1 MVIVIISNKDG
12 DSSDSSAKEK
22 VMDELHQAAEKA
34 IKQALSLKKEE
45 QFLLVT
51 DKQKLEI
58 AEALAYWAKQ
68 IGSETT
74 TYLMTETLRPI
85 TEPTTLFRMLCTKA
99 SAMAYMLDARMEEKP
114 FRGYMVKAG
123 VANGRICMMPGLTED
138 MMERLVNIDYHDLHV
153 FGQKLIDTL
162 EDSEK
167 VLVENAEGTRIEF
180 SVKGRKWKNDNGN
193 ISQKGM
199 HGNLPAGEIFTAPVE
214 ESFSG
219 RLVISL
225 IDDQIGKGIM
235 EFEKGRLVDHEGEG
249 VGKILAL
256 IGKDETGRIIGEFG
270 IGTNPKARICPN
282 MLEAEK
288 AFGTAHFAIGDSY
301 GLGINTSPHHY
312 DALVDRVS
320 ICSNGKYIV
329 RDGKF
334 LI

>member
-1 MVIVIISNKDG
+1 
-12 DSSDSSAKEK
+12 
-22 VMDELHQAAEKA
+22 MDELKQAAKRA
-34 IKQALSLKKEE
+34 IVQSLSLEKGE

-51 DKQKLEI
+51 DKHKLEI
-58 AEALAYWAKQ
+58 AEALAYWARET
-68 IGSETT
+68 GAETT

-85 TEPTTLFRMLCTKA
+85 TEPTTLFRLLCVKA
-99 SAMAYMLDARMEEKP
+99 TAMAYMLDARIEEKP

-123 VANGRICMMPGLTED
+123 VANSRICMMPGLTRD
-138 MMERLVNIDYHDLHV
+138 MMSRLVNIDFHDLDG
-153 FGQKLIDTL
+153 FGGKLIEKL
-162 EDSEK
+162 ADSDDI
-167 VLVENAEGTRIEF
+167 LVENAAGTHVEF

-199 HGNLPAGEIFTAPVE
+199 HGNLPAGEVFTAPVE
-214 ESFSG
+214 ESLNG

-225 IDDQIGKGIM
+225 IDDKMGKGLM
-235 EFEKGRLVDHEGEG
+235 EFEKGRLVYYEGRGIEE
-249 VGKILAL
+249 VINV
-256 IGKDETGRIIGEFG
+256 IGDDETGKIIGEFG

-301 GLGINTSPHHY
+301 GIGINTSPYHY

-320 ICSNGKYIV
+320 IRSNGEYII